1 MDWDLAASPSP
12 YWVSSSSK
20 PLPSKAERKPS
31 SRMTQESVAAFTLM
45 MPILPEVT
53 ALASRAFFI
62 SSPAVLPAALLS
74 VEKVAS
80 ASTLA
85 GEST

>member
-1 MDWDLAASPSP
+1 M
-12 YWVSSSSK
+12 
-20 PLPSKAERKPS
+20 PSKAARKPS
-31 SRMTQESVAAFTLM
+31 SRETVEAVALFTLM
-45 MPILPEVT
+45 MPMEPDST
-53 ALASRAFFI
+53 PAALRPSI
-62 SSPAVLPAALLS
+62 MVLPAVVPAALLS